1 MDEENP
7 LQVWLTR
14 NGISKVAFGKRVD
27 CSDAHIN
34 RICKGDLRVST
45 ELAVRI
51 FKESGIRVGPLRNA
65 TMKDATVVARVL
77 SEEAAA

>member
-1 MDEENP
+1 MAEENP
-7 LQVWLTR
+7 LQAWLAR
-14 NGISKVAFGKRVD
+14 GGISKVAFAKRVD

-51 FKESGIRVGPLRNA
+51 FRESGIRVGPLRNA
-65 TMKDATVVARVL
+65 TAKDAAVVARVL
-77 SEEAAA
+77 SEEAPA